1 MRCVAEYTGA
11 DSNQQPDPTVADSAH
26 IGGNMHSVPGY
37 PTYLRVAL
45 VALAAMQAAGC
56 SEASAPAPRETGA
69 IEITVTTTTN
79 AEGITDPDGYS
90 LSFDNLAPHL
100 IAVDAAMTM
109 SDVVLGR
116 HLLRLEGLASGCYV
130 DGDNPL
136 SVAVRSSTSNTPV
149 HMSVIC
155 GGLSPWDY

>member
-1 MRCVAEYTGA
+1 MRT
-11 DSNQQPDPTVADSAH
+11 
-26 IGGNMHSVPGY
+26 VPGY
-37 PTYLRVAL
+37 PTYVRAAL

-56 SEASAPAPRETGA
+56 GEASAPAPRETGETGA
-69 IEITVTTTTN
+69 IEITVTTTTS
-79 AEGITDPDGYS
+79 AEGVIDPDGYS
-90 LSFDNLAPHL
+90 LSFDNRAPRL